1 MRIKLSHRLTF
12 RFAEP
17 VRSLTHILRLTP
29 RSHDGQRVMRW
40 RIDVEPD
47 CRLKAGQDHFG
58 NLTHTLT
65 VAGSIA
71 DLRVTVHG
79 EIASFDSAGVVRG
92 AAERMPAELFLRD
105 TPLTTADADL
115 RTFAEEVTASGD
127 DRISKLHLLMEAV
140 HARVTPDA
148 THAPAD
154 APAAAFKAGRGT
166 DADLAHIFI
175 AGARH
180 LGWPARCV
188 TGYYVPEDGESSRR
202 AWAEVEVEHLGWVG
216 FDPVHEICPQDMHIR
231 TAIGLDAI
239 DAAGLRGTR
248 VDGLTETVDATWRF
262 ERDRQNSGS
271 TQAQVQAQG

>member
-1 MRIKLSHRLTF
+1 MRIKLLHRLQF
-12 RFAEP
+12 QFAEP

-47 CRLKAGQDHFG
+47 CRLKADQDHFG

-65 VAGSIA
+65 VAGAVA
-71 DLRVTVHG
+71 DLRITVHG

-105 TPLTTADADL
+105 TLLTTADAGL
-115 RTFAEEVTASGD
+115 RSFAEEATASGD

-140 HARVTPDA
+140 HARVTSDA
-148 THAPAD
+148 TLASSAS
-154 APAAAFKAGRGT
+154 PAAALQAGRGT

-188 TGYYVPEDGESSRR
+188 TGYYVPEEGESSRR

-248 VDGLTETVDATWRF
+248 VDGLTETVEATWRF
-262 ERDRQNSGS
+262 ERDRETAGP
-271 TQAQVQAQG
+271 TRGQVQAQS